1 MFRATVWFRP
11 VSDDAKFEVANVA
24 SLRVDGVE
32 VQPKDLDLKKAKT
45 LTLNYHEHQFGDTPT
60 RAGCAVINVPD
71 IAFIE
76 MVED

>member
-1 MFRATVWFRP
+1 MFRATVCFRP
-11 VSDDAKFEVANVA
+11 VSVDAKIEVNNVS

-32 VQPKDLDLKKAKT
+32 VQPKDLDLKVAKT
-45 LTLNYHEHQFGDTPT
+45 LTLNYHEHQSGDTPA

-76 MVED
+76 MIED